1 MRRFLK
7 MMGASLKMTYREKVA
22 IFWLFLFPVILM
34 LLLGAIF
41 GHSGSANI
49 NLGIVDLDNSQVS
62 RAITQAIGGVKAF
75 KINKGT
81 QKDELKRL
89 TDGKNNAVL
98 IIDKGFL
105 TQITQGKPGVTRVY
119 VDKTNPSTS
128 EITYSAISQVIDGVR
143 QEMAVRLGM
152 PVTPDLITV
161 QRKSVTSTELGYL
174 DFIVP
179 GILALT
185 IMQAGVIGLSL
196 NLVMVREKGI
206 LRRIKVSPV
215 PLTRYLGSEITAT
228 LLISIIQALMLLLV
242 GWLVFKIHIRGN
254 PVYILA
260 MIIIGSLAFLALG
273 FLIASVAR
281 TIKTAQIASNV
292 VSFPMMFLA
301 GVFFPLAILPN
312 FLAVIAKCLPLYY
325 LGDGLRKVMI
335 MGKGLGAVWVDILVL
350 VVFGAICFLLSLK
363 LFKWE

>member
-1 MRRFLK
+1 MKRFFK

-41 GHSGSANI
+41 GHAGQANI

-62 RAITQAIGGVKAF
+62 RAITQAISGVKAF
-75 KINKGT
+75 KISKGT
-81 QKDELKRL
+81 EKDELKRL
-89 TDGKNNAVL
+89 SDGKNNAVL

-105 TQITQGKPGVTRVY
+105 TSITNGKPGVTRVY
-119 VDKTNPSTS
+119 IDNTNPSTA
-128 EITYSAISQVIDGVR
+128 EITYSAVSQVINGVE
-143 QEMAVRLGM
+143 QEIAVRVGL
-152 PVTPDLITV
+152 PVTPDLVTI
-161 QRKSVTSTELGYL
+161 QRKSVTSTEMAYL

-196 NLVMVREKGI
+196 NLVMEREKGI
-206 LRRIKVSPV
+206 LRRIKVTPI
-215 PLTRYLGSEITAT
+215 PLSRYLGSEITAT
-228 LLISIIQALMLLLV
+228 LLISMIQALLLLLV

-254 PVYILA
+254 PAYILA
-260 MIIIGSLAFLALG
+260 MIIIGALSFLSLG
-273 FLIASVAR
+273 FLIASIAR

-335 MGKGLGAVWVDILVL
+335 LGRGLGDVWLDIVVL
-350 VVFGAICFLLSLK
+350 VAFGAVCFILSLK